1 MVHRSVWAIRF
12 GCRTLADKS
21 GRKKNSIEFVES
33 LFLKQPVASAKLV
46 TDTISNY
53 RSSCNLDHQPWCNPW
68 KRSLASTA
76 SFVDLFHQ
84 TLAKCSNV
92 YYLLNN
98 CITSPVSLDK
108 QDLSLLMNELG
119 NYSYHSGLPVS

>member
-53 RSSCNLDHQPWCNPW
+53 RNSCNLDHQLVQPLETFPG
-68 KRSLASTA
+68 LH
-76 SFVDLFHQ
+76 SFIRGSVPSDTGQ
-84 TLAKCSNV
+84 VQQC
-92 YYLLNN
+92 LL
-98 CITSPVSLDK
+98 SVK
-108 QDLSLLMNELG
+108 
-119 NYSYHSGLPVS
+119 